1 MIRFKEYVLLR
12 EAKFRK
18 SKQVVHLKDY
28 PMFSLFYSIDL
39 NEDQIND
46 VKDPRFLQ
54 MMGGKF
60 QEARRQITAMGFPSM
75 HSNVVIMDLSDD
87 VNQNT
92 GKKETAGY
100 SNKHYMAIGYNEAM
114 RHTGYLT
121 TIIVHEWAHDFMRK
135 KSKAFKKAVM
145 NYYKSKIGNIDIGK
159 EKYIPK
165 EYSNIKDFKRSP
177 LYDKEV
183 IDNMIMQFN
192 NILHG
197 PGNVLKKY
205 IFKRRKMN
213 RENLQYIPNQTK
225 IPLTLKNETYFY
237 NNLTRRGFDAP
248 SGSKVYAWN
257 NSGDTPWILTVY
269 DKNDNFYDIYT
280 DKKNSFE
287 ELLQYVVEDEKEI
300 FKIIKSKVKDADKEE
315 LKSKILSQF
324 THGLERALRDL
335 LSSLSYELK
344 EKGITID
351 TNTRKWKSQI
361 EEYAKENVENII
373 YPKFLKLPKILDD
386 PKKIYDELWSGNEL
400 KAPNKSFADLFYPI
414 VVDSISIKQS
424 ANFSGKEYDDIR
436 DIISKMN
443 VWHSAY
449 GLSNEDEIWATAI
462 DNFFKLPIEIRREIV
477 SLMMV
482 N

>member
-1 MIRFKEYVLLR
+1 MIKFKEYVLLR

-54 MMGGKF
+54 VMEGKF

-75 HSNVVIMDLSDD
+75 HSNAVIMDLSEH

-135 KSKAFKKAVM
+135 KSKAFKKAVTD
-145 NYYKSKIGNIDIGK
+145 YYKSKIGNIDIGK
-159 EKYIPK
+159 EKYLPK
-165 EYSNIKDFKRSP
+165 EYSSIENFKRSNIYNKNVVNNMIKSFNSF
-177 LYDKEV
+177 LYDDDVKRY
-183 IDNMIMQFN
+183 F
-192 NILHG
+192 
-197 PGNVLKKY
+197 
-205 IFKRRKMN
+205 FKRRKIN
-213 RENLQYIPNQTK
+213 RENLKYLPHRTQ
-225 IPLTLKNETYFY
+225 IPLTLKNDTAFY
-237 NNLTRRGFDAP
+237 NYSRQRFVAP
-248 SGSKVYAWN
+248 SGSKVYMWN
-257 NSGDTPWILTVY
+257 NSGATLWFLTTY
-269 DKNDNFYDIYT
+269 DQKGRSYDMNENGNT
-280 DKKNSFE
+280 FE

-315 LKSKILSQF
+315 LKSKILNRFKS
-324 THGLERALRDL
+324 GLERSLKDL
-335 LSSLSYELK
+335 LFPISDELK

-351 TNTRKWKSQI
+351 TNTRKWEDQI
-361 EEYAKENVENII
+361 EEYAKENFENII
-373 YPKFLKLPKILDD
+373 FPKFLKLPKILDD
-386 PKKIYDELWSGNEL
+386 PKNIYDELWSSNEL
-400 KAPNKSFADLFYPI
+400 KDPNKSFANLFYPI
-414 VVDSISIKQS
+414 VVDSISIKQA

-443 VWHSAY
+443 VWHSSY

-462 DNFFKLPIEIRREIV
+462 DNFFKLPIETRREIV